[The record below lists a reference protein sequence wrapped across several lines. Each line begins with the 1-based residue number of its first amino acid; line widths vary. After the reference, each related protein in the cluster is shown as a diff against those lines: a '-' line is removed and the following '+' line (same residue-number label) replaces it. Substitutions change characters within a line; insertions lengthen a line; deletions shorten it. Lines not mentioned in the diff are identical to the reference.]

1 MRVLLTGG
9 TGFIGHALD
18 DALRQRGD
26 DAVVVSRSGP
36 PGSVGWDAAA
46 SEVERADAI
55 VHLAGE
61 PIAGGRWTRAR
72 RETIRS
78 SRVETTFRIARAI
91 EGAARPPHVFVSGSA
106 IGIYG
111 MRMDDEWLDERAR
124 AGDDELAQIVV
135 AWEAAARPVASPA
148 MAATRTVH
156 PRFGIVLGRG
166 GGTLESMSTPFKWF
180 FGGSLGTGKQW
191 VSWVHLRDAVRAVL
205 FAIDRDVLAGP
216 INVVA
221 PEPVVMDELAAA
233 LGRALHRPASLRV
246 PAFALRAALGSGFA
260 ELLLTGQRVVPRKL
274 LDARFAF
281 DFPRI
286 EGALADI
293 YR

>member
-9 TGFIGHALD
+9 TGFIGRALD

-72 RETIRS
+72 REAIRA
-78 SRVETTFRIARAI
+78 SRVETTARLARAI
-91 EGAARPPHVFVSGSA
+91 ERASRPPRVFVSGSA

-111 MRMDDEWLDERAR
+111 MRMDDERLDESAA
-124 AGDDELAQIVV
+124 AGDDELARIVV
-135 AWEAAARPVASPA
+135 AWEAAARRSASPSSA

-156 PRFGIVLGRG
+156 PRFGIVLGKG
-166 GGTLESMSTPFKWF
+166 GGTLETMATPFQWF
-180 FGGSLGTGKQW
+180 LGGSLGTGKQW
-191 VSWVHLRDAVRAVL
+191 VSWIHLRDAVRVL
-205 FAIDRDVLAGP
+205 LLAMDRDVLAGP
-216 INVVA
+216 VNVVA
-221 PEPVVMDELAAA
+221 PEPVTMDDLTAA

-260 ELLLTGQRVVPRKL
+260 ELLLTASRRRNSG
-274 LDARFAF
+274 
-281 DFPRI
+281 
-286 EGALADI
+286 
-293 YR
+293 